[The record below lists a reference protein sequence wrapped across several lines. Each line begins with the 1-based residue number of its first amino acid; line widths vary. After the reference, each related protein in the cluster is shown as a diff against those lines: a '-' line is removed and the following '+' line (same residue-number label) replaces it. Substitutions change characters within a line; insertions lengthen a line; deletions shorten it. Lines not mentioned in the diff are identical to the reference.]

1 MIEKTSF
8 TYKLDAG
15 QQKELVKLLKE
26 GNYRPVKMEYTI
38 YAAET
43 PDCRIAMYTSGK
55 CLVQGKGAPDFVS
68 FILEPC
74 ILQQV
79 QLGYEDYLNPEL
91 SSPHFGIDESGKGD
105 FFGPMVIAGAYIDST
120 LIDAMREMDVKDS
133 KNITSDKK
141 AIDMGR
147 ALRKLLGNRFTVI
160 KIGPATYNNLYMKMR
175 SVNNMLAWAHAR
187 AIENMLGVVPDCPKA
202 ISDQFGDAKLIK
214 KALMQKGQKIE
225 LVQRHK
231 AESDLAVA
239 AASIL
244 AREGFLM
251 ALREMSDK
259 FQMTIPKGASDRVK
273 DVATEIAKKAGPNIL
288 LETVKCH
295 FKTTDEV
302 LARIGSSRSALP
314 PQGRTFSRAF
324 TYKRP
329 AKSKET

>member
-1 MIEKTSF
+1 MIPKTSF

-15 QQKELVKLLKE
+15 QQKELVKFLKE

-55 CLVQGKGAPDFVS
+55 CLIQGKGAPDFVS

-74 ILQQV
+74 ILKQV
-79 QLGYEDYLNPEL
+79 QLGYEDQLNPEL

-105 FFGPMVIAGAYIDST
+105 FFGPMVIAGAYIDAT

-175 SVNNMLAWAHAR
+175 SVNNMLAWGHAR
-187 AIENMLGVVPDCPKA
+187 AIENLLGVVPDCPKA
-202 ISDQFGDAKLIK
+202 ISDQFGDASLIR

-251 ALREMSDK
+251 ALREMSDRFK
-259 FQMTIPKGASDRVK
+259 VTIPKGASDRVK
-273 DVATEIAKKAGPNIL
+273 DVATDIAKKAGPNIL
-288 LETVKCH
+288 VETVKCH

-302 LARIGSSRSALP
+302 LSRIGSSRSALP

-329 AKSKET
+329 EKK